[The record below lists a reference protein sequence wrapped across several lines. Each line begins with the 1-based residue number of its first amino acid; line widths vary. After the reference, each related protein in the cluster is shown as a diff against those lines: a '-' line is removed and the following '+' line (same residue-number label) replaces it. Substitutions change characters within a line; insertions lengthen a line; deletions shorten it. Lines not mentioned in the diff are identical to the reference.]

1 MSSGKKRFSVRE
13 LCTNPYVWIVLIT
26 GIMYAVL
33 YGNFIF
39 GESAYFYADI
49 GSDTININ
57 YPLYCLFSDVL
68 HGKGYSNYF
77 MNVGLGMDM
86 SSYVFQ
92 YLNPLNLLIVMLP
105 QHLIAWGV
113 IGMVYI
119 KLLIIGIFGYKFFYK
134 LIRNQWG
141 ALTAAL
147 VWTFSSYVTLWGQHF
162 GFCTAMVMFT
172 VFIYLVHVFVEDS
185 EKSRNWILVLWLTMM
200 LFTNYYFLYM
210 SGIIGAMYI
219 VIYLIC
225 RKASWK
231 KMVAKLLGLAGMG
244 ILGICIGGVC
254 LIPTLT
260 VFLSSARSGAVNFYG
275 MKSLFSH
282 YPEEWLYSSLA
293 RMICNNILDI
303 ANDYTG
309 AGNYYEVAMLST
321 SSLFFLAVPRL
332 LSKKGLRLR
341 TICLTVLSLAAVS
354 VPFTGKFFNMNPY
367 SFRWCFALCFMEA
380 LAIGMFVKLLFEDE
394 NKKAS
399 VLSMGIGILLAAAVC
414 ALVFAGQEKEFYEI
428 ETGSVTVFAV
438 FLAVYCIAVLIYN
451 FLPGIPGMRKVFPV
465 ILTVVVCAELVV
477 VNYPTVNDRKNPTRS
492 ELAMEY
498 YNDGTK
504 EAYAVLQEQ
513 DDSLYRVAKNYM
525 SCSENDSMVQGYSGL
540 AVYMTTNQKELLQL
554 QNIYGGLLVG
564 QNRVDFGS
572 DNYFF
577 NSLMGMKY
585 LLSNAQTR
593 VSESDYTYLTTV
605 GTKSIYQNN
614 NALPFGYL
622 YHQSWEKEQI
632 QAMSESDRTLAAL
645 HGFYY
650 TDETEDSG
658 YPQAERSI
666 GSGISL
672 MDRDFQMNDCQA
684 ERTEDGIRISDMKE
698 DPFIIFNNLEDDFGD
713 GAVHMLTVEVS
724 VSEPIDM
731 AVYYKKK
738 SEEAFS
744 GEQIYIFDVSPEN
757 PVWSCAVP
765 GDINDLRIDVSD
777 RAAEVTVKNVEIINC
792 EGDNLAL
799 EELKNSD
806 VTKVSFENDT
816 YHATVNNTM
825 SETQMLCIPLL
836 YSEGWTAEV
845 DCAQVK
851 LCNINNGLCG
861 VEISPGSHEVALHYE
876 IPHKMMGI
884 GLSIAGLCVY
894 IAWIA
899 VGIACNGKKRK
910 QLKKRGSK

>member
-1 MSSGKKRFSVRE
+1 MSSEKKRLSVRK
-13 LCTNPYVWIVLIT
+13 LCTNPYMWILLIT

-39 GESAYFYADI
+39 GEKAYFYSDI

-68 HGKGYSNYF
+68 HGRGYSNYF

-92 YLNPLNLLIVMLP
+92 YLNPLNLLIVILP
-105 QHLIAWGV
+105 QRLIAWGV

-172 VFIYLVHVFVEDS
+172 VFMYLVHIFVEDS
-185 EKSRNWILVLWLTMM
+185 EKSRNWILVPWLTML

-210 SGIIGAMYI
+210 IGIIGAMYI
-219 VIYLIC
+219 VVYLIC

-231 KMVAKLLGLAGMG
+231 KIVVKLLGLAGMG

-260 VFLSSARSGAVNFYG
+260 VFWGSARSGAVDFYDIR
-275 MKSLFSH
+275 SLFSL
-282 YPEEWLYSSLA
+282 YPEKWLYSSLA
-293 RMICNNILDI
+293 RMISNNVLNI
-303 ANDYTG
+303 ANDYMG

-332 LSKKGLRLR
+332 LAKKGLRLR
-341 TICLTVLSLAAVS
+341 TIFLIVLSLAALS
-354 VPFTGKFFNMNPY
+354 FPFTGKFFNMNPY
-367 SFRWCFALCFMEA
+367 SFRWCFVLCFMEA
-380 LAIGMFVKLLFEDE
+380 LAIGVFVKLLLEEE
-394 NKKAS
+394 NKKAA
-399 VLSMGIGILLAAAVC
+399 GISAGAGIFLAAAVC

-428 ETGSVTVFAV
+428 ETEYVTIFAV
-438 FLAVYCIAVLIYN
+438 FLAVYCIGILIYN
-451 FLPGIPGMRKVFPV
+451 FLRDIPGMRRVFPV
-465 ILTVVVCAELVV
+465 ILTAVVCIELIVI
-477 VNYPTVNDRKNPTRS
+477 NYPTVNERENPTRS
-492 ELAMEY
+492 ELALEY

-504 EAYAVLQEQ
+504 EAYAVLREQ
-513 DDSLYRVAKNYM
+513 DDSLYRVAKNYI

-554 QNIYGGLLVG
+554 QSMYGGLLVG
-564 QNRVDFGS
+564 QNNVDFGS

-585 LLSNAQTR
+585 MFSNVQTR

-605 GTKSIYQNN
+605 GTKSIYRNN

-632 QAMSESDRTLAAL
+632 QAMTERDRALAAL

-650 TDETEDSG
+650 TDEDEVSS
-658 YPQAERSI
+658 YPQAERNI

-684 ERTEDGIRISDMKE
+684 ERTEEGIRISDMKE
-698 DPFIIFNNLEDDFGD
+698 DPFIVFNNLEEDFGD
-713 GAVHMLTVEVS
+713 GAVHMIAVEVN

-744 GEQIYIFDVSPEN
+744 GEQIYIFDVSPES
-757 PVWSCAVP
+757 PVWKCAVP
-765 GDINDLRIDVSD
+765 ADINDLRIDVSD
-777 RAAEVTVKNVEIINC
+777 KTAEVTVKNVEIINC
-792 EGDNLAL
+792 ESDNLAL
-799 EELKNSD
+799 EELKSSD
-806 VTKVSFENDT
+806 VTQAAFENDT

-825 SETQMLCIPLL
+825 SEMQMLCVPLL
-836 YSEGWTAEV
+836 YSGGWVAEV
-845 DCAQVK
+845 DGVRVK

-861 VEISPGSHEVALHYE
+861 VEISPGSHEVTLHYE
-876 IPHKMMGI
+876 IPHEMIGI
-884 GLSIAGLCVY
+884 GLSVAGICVY
-894 IAWIA
+894 FAWIA
-899 VGIACNGKKRK
+899 AGIVWNRKKCK
-910 QLKKRGSK
+910 YNL